1 MRPMLGMLVLYR
13 FGSGSMSQQQKEDF
27 FYVIIIIIIIIFL
40 LAFDTVNGCILSLC

>member
-27 FYVIIIIIIIIFL
+27 FLCYHYLFIFFL